1 MSPEIN
7 SAVHSQRV
15 QQGFSLVP
23 ALFLLV
29 VLAVLGAVAV
39 RLSAIQHQTV
49 VLSMQSTRAY
59 AAARAGI
66 EWSAHQ
72 AVTSGSCGAATIA
85 LSEGG
90 LDGFTVETLCTTSSH
105 NEGTTTTNVYV
116 LEAFAY
122 AGAYGTP
129 DYVSRRIRAS
139 VTDAT

>member
-1 MSPEIN
+1 MCPENN
-7 SAVHSQRV
+7 SAMDGRRGQH
-15 QQGFSLVP
+15 GFSLVP

-39 RLSAIQHQTV
+39 RLSAVEHQTV

-66 EWSAHQ
+66 EWSAYQ
-72 AVTSGSCGAATIA
+72 AINAGSCGSASIA

-90 LDGFTVETLCTTSSH
+90 LAGFTVETNCSTTSH
-105 NEGTTTTNVYV
+105 NEGSATTNVYV
-116 LEAFAY
+116 LEAFSH

-129 DYVSRRIRAS
+129 DYVSRRIRAT

>member
-1 MSPEIN
+1 MSTR
-7 SAVHSQRV
+7 HRQR
-15 QQGFSLVP
+15 GFSLVP

-39 RLSAIQHQTV
+39 RLSAVEHQTV
-49 VLSMQSTRAY
+49 LLSMQSTRAY

-66 EWSAHQ
+66 EWSAYQ
-72 AVTSGSCGAATIA
+72 AVTAGTCGSATVA
-85 LSEGG
+85 LAEGG
-90 LDGFTVETLCTTSSH
+90 LDGFTVDTNCTTTSH
-105 NEGTTTTNVYV
+105 NEGSSTTNVYI

-122 AGAYGTP
+122 SGAYGTP

>member
-1 MSPEIN
+1 MCREIN
-7 SAVHSQRV
+7 KTGILRRAQR
-15 QQGFSLVP
+15 GFSLVP

-39 RLSAIQHQTV
+39 RLSAVEHQTV

-66 EWSAHQ
+66 EWSAYQ
-72 AVTSGSCGAATIA
+72 AINAGTCGSATVA
-85 LSEGG
+85 LIEGG
-90 LDGFTVETLCTTSSH
+90 LDGFTVETNCSTTSH
-105 NEGTTTTNVYV
+105 NEGSSTTNVYV

-122 AGAYGTP
+122 SGAYGSP